1 MKKNRATCSLSQ
13 GEIASMLGTCREVVA
28 RIIKK
33 LKEDG
38 GIDSEAKGQGA
49 LIIVTNPDKLQEI
62 SESS

>member
-1 MKKNRATCSLSQ
+1 
-13 GEIASMLGTCREVVA
+13 MLGTCREVVA